1 MLRLNDFF
9 NAITGNN
16 IDKKNDQG
24 QTRLYL
30 AAREGNT
37 AAVKKLLRA
46 GADPDIA
53 DARGLTP
60 LHQAAYW
67 GESDIVGL
75 LLKSGAS
82 PNADN
87 GKGWTPLHS
96 AAMAGGM
103 KSRKSVIEKL
113 KAAGG
118 KDDIADQCGWTA
130 RDYMALW
137 AENADAA
144 TKLKQRT
151 DMHAPHTQDADR
163 KDVDLPPVSPPPR
176 TAKRA
181 APPPQ
186 PPQAH

>member
-16 IDKKNDQG
+16 IDKQNEQG

-60 LHQAAYW
+60 LHLAAYW
-67 GESDIVGL
+67 GEAEIVGA
-75 LLKSGAS
+75 LLKAGAS
-82 PNADN
+82 PNIDN

-103 KSRKSVIEKL
+103 KSRKTVIEKL
-113 KAAGG
+113 KAAGA
-118 KDDIADQCGWTA
+118 KDDTPDQCGWSA

-144 TKLKQRT
+144 AKLKQRT
-151 DMHAPHTQDADR
+151 DMHAPHAPDDAAKDR
-163 KDVDLPPVSPPPR
+163 PPASPPP
-176 TAKRA
+176 KSVHSGMV
-181 APPPQ
+181 PPPRV
-186 PPQAH
+186 

>member
-16 IDKKNDQG
+16 IDKQNEQG

-30 AAREGNT
+30 AARAGNT
-37 AAVKKLLRA
+37 AAVKKLLRS

-60 LHQAAYW
+60 LHLAAYW
-67 GESDIVGL
+67 GETEIVDA
-75 LLKSGAS
+75 LLKAGAS
-82 PNADN
+82 PNIDN

-103 KSRKSVIEKL
+103 KSRKGVIEKL
-113 KAAGG
+113 KAAGA
-118 KDDIADQCGWTA
+118 KDDIADQCGWSA

-144 TKLKQRT
+144 AKLKQRT
-151 DMHAPHTQDADR
+151 DMHTPHAPDDGGKDR
-163 KDVDLPPVSPPPR
+163 PP
-176 TAKRA
+176 A
-181 APPPQ
+181 APPPKAYSGHM
-186 PPQAH
+186 P

>member
-16 IDKKNDQG
+16 IDKQNEQG

-37 AAVKKLLRA
+37 AAVKKLLRS

-53 DARGLTP
+53 DSRGITP
-60 LHQAAYW
+60 LHLAAYW
-67 GESDIVGL
+67 GESEIVGL
-75 LLKSGAS
+75 LLKAGAA

-103 KSRKSVIEKL
+103 KSRKNVIEKL
-113 KAAGG
+113 KAAGA
-118 KDDIADQCGWTA
+118 KDDTPDQCGWSA

-144 TKLKQRT
+144 ARLKQRADIHT
-151 DMHAPHTQDADR
+151 PDAADAPRKEADR
-163 KDVDLPPVSPPPR
+163 PPASPPPHVL
-176 TAKRA
+176 KSA
-181 APPPQ
+181 APPPV
-186 PPQAH
+186 H

>member
-16 IDKKNDQG
+16 IDKRNEQG

-60 LHQAAYW
+60 LHVAAYW
-67 GESDIVGL
+67 GETEIVDA
-75 LLKSGAS
+75 LLKAGAS
-82 PNADN
+82 PNIDN
-87 GKGWTPLHS
+87 GKGWTPLHA

-103 KSRKSVIEKL
+103 KSRKGVIEKL
-113 KAAGG
+113 KAAGA
-118 KDDIADQCGWTA
+118 KDDIADQCGWRA
-130 RDYMALW
+130 SDYMALW

-144 TKLKQRT
+144 AKLKHHEGP
-151 DMHAPHTQDADR
+151 HAPDAAD
-163 KDVDLPPVSPPPR
+163 DLPGGARPPAALPPKP
-176 TAKRA
+176 AKPA

-186 PPQAH
+186 PH